1 MLGEAKAKELVN
13 KALRKSRADQTEVVL
28 LAEDSFLT
36 RFANS
41 FVHQNVAESNHTI
54 TVRAVFGKRMGLATT
69 NRLEPSEIGRTVELA
84 CRIAKLQRENRDFV
98 SLPGSD
104 GRAEKASGLFIE
116 ETAKFSAGQRAE
128 QVGRI
133 CAMAGRRQA
142 RAFGALSNGVSE
154 VAVANSLG
162 VMRYAAATD
171 AYLNTV
177 VMTDTGAGYGQ
188 GAHRDVRRIDFSGIG
203 RRAIHKAVESRNPS
217 EIKPG
222 RYTVVLEETA
232 AFTLLEFLSA
242 TGFSARAVQEGRSF
256 MGGRL
261 GQRIMDPRITIVD
274 DPIDRRGFAFPF
286 DFEGVPKRRISLI
299 EKGVVRN
306 VVYDSMT
313 AGREGKQS
321 TGHALPAPA
330 YHPMAENLVM
340 APGEASVKRMVE
352 TTERGV
358 YVTRFHYVNLID
370 PMEVSITGMTRDGTF
385 LIEDGRISKPVK
397 NLRFTVGVL
406 KCLNNIMEIGD
417 RSNLVSEPGGYGHRF
432 AVGYRVPALKMKDF
446 SFTGGTDF

>member
-1 MLGEAKAKELVN
+1 MLGEARARELVDT
-13 KALRKSRADQTEVVL
+13 ALRRSGADQTEVVL
-28 LAEDSFLT
+28 LAEDSYLT

-41 FVHQNVAESNHTI
+41 FVHQNVAERNHTI

-69 NRLEPSEIGRTVELA
+69 NRLDPAEIRRTVEMA
-84 CRIAKLQRENRDFV
+84 CRIAKLQRENKDFI
-98 SLPGSD
+98 SLPGS
-104 GRAEKASGLFIE
+104 GGSEKRASGLFVK
-116 ETAKFSAGQRAE
+116 ETAAFSAGQRAE
-128 QVGRI
+128 QVRII
-133 CAMAGRRQA
+133 CAMAERHQA

-171 AYLNTV
+171 AYINTV
-177 VMTDTGAGYGQ
+177 AMTDTGAGYGQ
-188 GAHRDVRRIDFSGIG
+188 GAHRDVRRIDFGGIG
-203 RRAIHKAVESRNPS
+203 RRAVRKAVDSRDPV
-217 EIKPG
+217 ELKPG
-222 RYTVVLEETA
+222 RYTVVLEDTA
-232 AFTLLEFLSA
+232 AFTLLEFLGA
-242 TGFSARAVQEGRSF
+242 TGFSARALQEGRSF
-256 MGGRL
+256 MGGRF
-261 GQRIMDPRITIVD
+261 GRRIMDPRISITD
-274 DPIDRRGFAFPF
+274 DPADSRGFAFPF
-286 DFEGVPKRRISLI
+286 DFEGVPKRRISLV
-299 EKGVVRN
+299 EKGVARN

-313 AGREGKQS
+313 AGREGKKS

-340 APGEASVKRMVE
+340 APGDASVKRMVE

-385 LIEDGRISKPVK
+385 LIENGKITKPVK

-406 KCLNNIMEIGD
+406 KCLNNVMAVGD
-417 RSNLVSEPGGYGHRF
+417 RSSLVSEPGGYGHRF
-432 AVGYRVPALKMKDF
+432 AVGYRVPALKIKDF

>member
-1 MLGEAKAKELVN
+1 MLGEARAKELVN
-13 KALRKSRADQTEVVL
+13 IALRKSRADQTEVVL
-28 LAEDSFLT
+28 LAENSCLT

-54 TVRAVFGKRMGLATT
+54 TVRAIFGKRMGLATS
-69 NRLEPSEIGRTVELA
+69 NRLEPVEIGRTVELA
-84 CRIAKLQRENRDFV
+84 CRIAKLQRENQDFI
-98 SLPGSD
+98 SLPGPD
-104 GRAEKASGLFIE
+104 GKENRAPGLFIE
-116 ETAKFSAGQRAE
+116 ETAKYSAGQRAE
-128 QVGRI
+128 QVRRI
-133 CAMAGRRQA
+133 CALAERRQA

-162 VMRYAAATD
+162 VMRYAATTD

-203 RRAIHKAVESRNPS
+203 RRAIGKAVDSRNPT
-217 EIKPG
+217 EVKPG
-222 RYTVVLEETA
+222 RYTVVLEDTA
-232 AFTLLEFLSA
+232 VYTLLEFLGA
-242 TGFSARAVQEGRSF
+242 TGFSARALQEGRSF
-256 MGGRL
+256 MGGRF
-261 GQRIMDPRITIVD
+261 GQRIMDQRITIID
-274 DPIDRRGFAFPF
+274 DPDDRRGFAFPF
-286 DFEGVPKRRISLI
+286 DFEGVPKRRIPLV
-299 EKGVVRN
+299 EKGVARN

-313 AGREGKQS
+313 AGREGKKS

-340 APGEASVKRMVE
+340 SAGDATIKKMVE
-352 TTERGV
+352 TTERGI

-385 LIEDGRISKPVK
+385 LIEDGKITRPVK
-397 NLRFTVGVL
+397 NLRFTVSVL
-406 KCLNNIMEIGD
+406 KCLNNLLAVGD

-432 AVGYRVPALKMKDF
+432 AVGCRVPALKIRDF

>member
-1 MLGEAKAKELVN
+1 MLGEARAKELVN
-13 KALRKSRADQTEVVL
+13 IALRKSPADQTEVVL
-28 LAEDSFLT
+28 LAEDSYLT

-54 TVRAVFGKRMGLATT
+54 TVRAVFGKRMGLAST
-69 NRLEPSEIGRTVELA
+69 NRLDPADIGRTVDLA
-84 CRIAKLQRENRDFV
+84 CRMAKLQRENKDFV
-98 SLPGSD
+98 SLPGP
-104 GRAEKASGLFIE
+104 GEAGNRASGLFVE
-116 ETAKFSAGQRAE
+116 ETAKYSAGQRAE
-128 QVGRI
+128 QVRRI
-133 CAMAGRRQA
+133 CAMAERSQA

-171 AYLNTV
+171 AYINTV

-188 GAHRDVRRIDFSGIG
+188 GAHRDVRRIDFCGIG
-203 RRAIHKAVESRNPS
+203 RRAIRKAVESRKPS

-222 RYTVVLEETA
+222 RYTVVLEDTA
-232 AFTLLEFLSA
+232 AFTLLEFLGA
-242 TGFSARAVQEGRSF
+242 TGFSARALQEGRSF
-256 MGGRL
+256 MGGRF
-261 GQRIMDPRITIVD
+261 GQRIMDPRVTIID
-274 DPIDRRGFAFPF
+274 DPADRRGFAFPF
-286 DFEGVPKRRISLI
+286 DFEGVPKSRITLV
-299 EKGVVRN
+299 EKGVARN

-313 AGREGKQS
+313 AGREGKKS

-340 APGEASVKRMVE
+340 APGDASVKRMVE

-385 LIEDGRISKPVK
+385 LIEDGKISRPVK

-406 KCLNNIMEIGD
+406 KCLNSLMAVGD
-417 RSNLVSEPGGYGHRF
+417 RSNLVCEPGGYGHRF
-432 AVGYRVPALKMKDF
+432 AVGYRVPAMKIKNF